1 MTVKVGDIVRYCG
14 RNVRI
19 MLIDGPIVRLSHFG
33 VTNRIFNDSEV
44 VESATLPLLNVGDKV
59 KIHAIPT
66 DEIRYY
72 GVGWSSNMSCMS
84 GETFTVSD
92 VKNSDV
98 CGPLVELNGWSFQTY
113 HLELVHDYDMI

>member
-1 MTVKVGDIVRYCG
+1 MTVKVGDIVQYAG

-19 MLIDGPIVRLSHFG
+19 MLIDGPLVRLSHFG

-66 DEIRYY
+66 SEIRYY
-72 GVGWSSNMSCMS
+72 GAGWSSNMSCML
-84 GETFTVSD
+84 GETFIVND
-92 VKNSDV
+92 VKHSDI

-113 HLELVHDYDMI
+113 HLETVHDYDMI